1 VFTPLDQIE
10 SKIVRARRAAIRS
23 KKIILAA
30 NDDLEAHRQWV
41 ERHRLAWADALESF
55 QRSLRAKERVRAVA
69 RSLVLIL
76 VLPVSIIKLAYQMVG
91 WMISLLGPAW
101 RWLVPAFGFAAL
113 LIAVAAVRAPISAM
127 RASPENP
134 DLSPEMAKSTSNV
147 TTAPHQNP
155 ISHETHKPTSGFRLI
170 AAPFASHSLSMPPR
184 TIALMLTIA
193 NPLAL
198 THVDHDVTTRKSLAP
213 SSSALPKVKRNPPKH
228 KPQRLPWLRQLPWI
242 AVR

>member
-1 VFTPLDQIE
+1 MFTPLDQIE

-30 NDDLEAHRQWV
+30 NDDLEARRQWV

-76 VLPVSIIKLAYQMVG
+76 VLPVTIVKLAYQRVG
-91 WMISLLGPAW
+91 WPISLRGQPW
-101 RWLVPAFGFAAL
+101 RWLFPTFGFAAL
-113 LIAVAAVRAPISAM
+113 LIAVAAVRTPISAV

-134 DLSPEMAKSTSNV
+134 DLSQSMATLSSNV
-147 TTAPHQNP
+147 TTPPRQTP
-155 ISHETHKPTSGFRLI
+155 ISHETPKPTPGFRVI
-170 AAPFASHSLSMPPR
+170 AAPFASDPFSMPPQ
-184 TIALMLTIA
+184 TIAFMVTIA

-198 THVDHDVTTRKSLAP
+198 AHEEHAVATRKSPVSSP
-213 SSSALPKVKRNPPKH
+213 SAKPKLQRKSP
-228 KPQRLPWLRQLPWI
+228 KPQRLPWLRELPWI
-242 AVR
+242 AIR